1 MVSENKHKNLLI
13 FGLLLGIFAAAID
26 NTIVATAMPTI
37 VGDLGGSDKFVWVT
51 SAYIVM
57 VMAGM
62 PIFGKLSDMYGR
74 KKFFLFGLSVFLI
87 GSMLC
92 GLAQS
97 IIQLS
102 IFRAIQGIGG
112 GALMPIAFTI
122 VFDIFPPQQRGKMTA
137 ALGAVFGLSS
147 VIGPLLGAIITDA
160 ISWHWIF
167 YVNVPIV
174 AISMLLII
182 ITYHESNQH
191 AKQNIDWFGAI
202 TLVIGVIALMFALE
216 LGGKE
221 FAWDSL
227 QSFLLFGTF
236 AIMFLIFILVERK
249 AKDPIIS
256 FWMFKNRLFAS
267 SQALAFF
274 YGAAFLPL
282 TVFVPIIISAK
293 FGGSSIDSSLVL
305 TPMMLG
311 SVAGSASAGFSQ
323 TKFKFRNIIL
333 VSLTAF
339 LAGMFFMSTV
349 TPETSRT
356 LITFYMILCGYGI
369 GFNFSLLP
377 TTSMHHIDARHRGSA
392 NSTNQFFRTLGMT
405 IGISIF
411 GSIQSNILS
420 EKLSDAFK
428 GMGNGAGLPTTMKD
442 PSQMFKPEV
451 RKMIPTEILNKIIHA
466 IFESITPI
474 FTICIFIIAIA
485 FIAAFFMGNERIVM
499 MKKEE
504 SKSE

>member
-1 MVSENKHKNLLI
+1 MVIENKHKSLLV
-13 FGLLLGIFAAAID
+13 FGLLLGIFASAID

-74 KKFFLFGLSVFLI
+74 KKFFMFGLSVFLI

-92 GLAQS
+92 GLADS
-97 IIQLS
+97 IVQLS
-102 IFRAIQGIGG
+102 VFRAIQGIGG

-147 VIGPLLGAIITDA
+147 VIGPLLGAVITDS
-160 ISWHWIF
+160 INWHWIF

-174 AISMLLII
+174 AVSMLLVLF
-182 ITYHESNQH
+182 TYHESKQH
-191 AKQNIDWFGAI
+191 ANQTIDWFGAI
-202 TLVIGVIALMFALE
+202 TLVIGVVALMFGLE

-221 FAWDSL
+221 FAWDSI
-227 QSFLLFGTF
+227 QSILLFITF
-236 AIMFLIFILVERK
+236 AVMFVAFILIERK
-249 AKDPIIS
+249 AKDPVIS
-256 FWMFKNRLFAS
+256 FWMFKDRLFAS

-282 TVFVPIIISAK
+282 TVFVPIIISAR

-311 SVAGSASAGFSQ
+311 SVAGSATSGFSQ
-323 TKFKFRNIIL
+323 TKFKFRNIII

-339 LAGMFFMSTV
+339 IIGMYFMSTI
-349 TPETSRT
+349 TPETSRI
-356 LITFYMILCGYGI
+356 LITIFMILCGYGI

-411 GSIQSNILS
+411 GSLQSNLLT
-420 EKLSDAFK
+420 EKLASAFS
-428 GMGNGAGLPTTMKD
+428 GMGGSGMPANMD
-442 PSQMFKPEV
+442 SSSMFKPEI
-451 RKMIPTEILNKIIHA
+451 RKTIPPEILNKIIHS
-466 IFESITPI
+466 IYESITPI
-474 FTICIFIIAIA
+474 FSICVFVIAVA
-485 FIAAFFMGNERIVM
+485 FIAAFFMGNERIVV
-499 MKKEE
+499 KNNAEGK
-504 SKSE
+504 